1 MEFEYRWKYKAKQ
14 GGEITTHNWSTWE
27 VSFLSSEDIKDTE
40 TVNGGYDVREVRV
53 NKATPSAAIR

>member
-1 MEFEYRWKYKAKQ
+1 
-14 GGEITTHNWSTWE
+14 